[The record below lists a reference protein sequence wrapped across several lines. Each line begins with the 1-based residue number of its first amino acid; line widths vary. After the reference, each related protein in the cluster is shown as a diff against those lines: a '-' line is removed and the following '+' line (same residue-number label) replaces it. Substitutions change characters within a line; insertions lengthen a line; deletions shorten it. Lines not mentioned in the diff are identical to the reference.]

1 MLETSFFFTLLAFF
15 VVLAP
20 LIFFHELGHYLM
32 AIRAGVK
39 VEAFSIGFGP
49 EIFGFNDKRG
59 TRWKFSLLPLGGYVK
74 MKGELLK
81 KEGSKDNSS
90 NLNSNSF
97 SEASLKARI
106 LIILSGPLA
115 NLLLGFL
122 IITSVFM
129 LNGKYI
135 IPASVNSVIDNQPAK
150 NAGLQSG
157 DLISKIDNLI
167 VKNFNDIRSIVEDN
181 PENNL
186 KFEILRNNSIIT
198 INVKPTKFY
207 NEYLKKNIGRI
218 GITAY
223 PGVLTKLPF
232 DEAFQLGMN
241 EYYNMTLSWF
251 KGFKALLSGDVNK
264 EDIVGPIGIAKI
276 SSSVLERGIFDV
288 LILMAIMSINLGL
301 INLLPIPVLDGG
313 HLCFYI
319 YEGLFGKPIP
329 HKIQSFFLQ
338 FGFIFLMSLMLLV
351 TAFDLGL

>member
-1 MLETSFFFTLLAFF
+1 MLETSFFSTLLAFF

-20 LIFFHELGHYLM
+20 IIFFHELGHYLM
-32 AIRAGVK
+32 AIKVGVK

-81 KEGSKDNSS
+81 IDEPKEKLI
-90 NLNSNSF
+90 NLNTNSF
-97 SEASLKARI
+97 SDASLKFRS

-122 IITSVFM
+122 IITSVFV
-129 LNGKYI
+129 LNGKYE
-135 IPASVNSVIDNQPAK
+135 IPASVNSVIENQPAK

-157 DLISKIDNLI
+157 DLINKIDNVI
-167 VKNFNDIRSIVEDN
+167 IKNFNDIRAIVEDN
-181 PENNL
+181 PEIYL
-186 KFEILRNNSIIT
+186 KFEILRNNSFIT
-198 INVKPTKFY
+198 INVRPTSFY
-207 NEYLKKNIGRI
+207 KEDLKKNIGRI

-223 PGVLTKLPF
+223 PGVLTKLPI
-232 DEAFQLGMN
+232 DEALKSGLT
-241 EYYNMTLSWF
+241 EYYSMTLSRF
-251 KGFKALLSGDVNK
+251 AGFKALLLGKVNK
-264 EDIVGPIGIAKI
+264 KDIVGPIGIAKI
-276 SSSVLERGIFDV
+276 SNSVLERGIFDV

-319 YEGLFGKPIP
+319 YEAFFGKPIP
-329 HKIQSFFLQ
+329 NKIQIFFLQ
-338 FGFIFLMSLMLLV
+338 FGFIFLMSVMLLV

>member
-1 MLETSFFFTLLAFF
+1 
-15 VVLAP
+15 
-20 LIFFHELGHYLM
+20 M
-32 AIRAGVK
+32 AIKAGVK
-39 VEAFSIGFGP
+39 VEEFSIGFGP
-49 EIFGFNDKRG
+49 EVFGFNDNRG

-81 KEGSKDNSS
+81 KEDSKENAPHT
-90 NLNSNSF
+90 NSNSF
-97 SEASLKARI
+97 SEASLRSRT

-129 LNGKYI
+129 FNGKYI

-157 DLISKIDNLI
+157 DLINKINDSI
-167 VKNFNDIRSIVEDN
+167 VKNFTDIRAIVEDN

-186 KFEILRNNSIIT
+186 KFEIIRNNSLIT
-198 INVKPTKFY
+198 INIKPTKFY

-232 DEAFQLGMN
+232 DEALQLGLI
-241 EYYNMTLSWF
+241 EYYNMTISWF
-251 KGFKALLSGDVNK
+251 KGFKALLLGNINK
-264 EDIVGPIGIAKI
+264 KDIVGPIGIAKI

-301 INLLPIPVLDGG
+301 INLLPIPILDGG

-319 YEGLFGKPIP
+319 YEALSGKPIP
-329 HKIQSFFLQ
+329 NKIQVFFLQ
-338 FGFIFLMSLMLLV
+338 FGFIFLMLLMLLV

>member
-1 MLETSFFFTLLAFF
+1 MLETSFFSTIFAFF

-32 AIRAGVK
+32 AIKAGVK

-49 EIFGFNDKRG
+49 EIFGFNDNRG
-59 TRWKFSLLPLGGYVK
+59 TRWKFSLLPFGGYVK

-81 KEGSKDNSS
+81 KNSS
-90 NLNSNSF
+90 KEYPIDFKADSF
-97 SEASLKARI
+97 SEASLKSRT

-115 NLLLGFL
+115 NLFLGFI

-135 IPASVNSVIDNQPAK
+135 IPPSVNTVIDNQPAK
-150 NAGLQSG
+150 KAGLQSG
-157 DLISKIDNLI
+157 DLINKIDNLT
-167 VKNFNDIRSIVEDN
+167 VQNFSDIRAIVEEN
-181 PENNL
+181 PEIKL
-186 KFEILRNNSIIT
+186 KFEITRNNSLTTIT
-198 INVKPTKFY
+198 VKPVKIY
-207 NEYLKKNIGRI
+207 NEHLNKNIGRI

-232 DEAFQLGMN
+232 DEALKLGLN

-251 KGFKALLSGDVNK
+251 KGFKALLLGKVNK
-264 EDIVGPIGIAKI
+264 KDIVGPIGIAKI
-276 SSSVLERGIFDV
+276 SNSVLERGIFDV

-319 YEGLFGKPIP
+319 YEGFVGKPIP
-329 HKIQSFFLQ
+329 IKVQGFFLQ

>member
-1 MLETSFFFTLLAFF
+1 MLETSFFSTLLAFI

-32 AIRAGVK
+32 AIKAGVK

-49 EIFGFNDKRG
+49 EIFGFNDNRG

-81 KEGSKDNSS
+81 KEDHKE
-90 NLNSNSF
+90 NLIDLAADSF
-97 SEASLKARI
+97 SEASLKSRT

-115 NLLLGFL
+115 NLLLGFI
-122 IITSVFM
+122 IITGVFM

-150 NAGLQSG
+150 NAGLQPG
-157 DLISKIDNLI
+157 DLINKIDNLI
-167 VKNFNDIRSIVEDN
+167 VNNFSDIRAIVEDN
-181 PENNL
+181 PNNNL
-186 KFEILRNNSIIT
+186 KFEILRNNSEIT
-198 INVKPTKFY
+198 IYVKPARYY
-207 NEYLKKNIGRI
+207 NEQLKKQIGRI
-218 GITAY
+218 GITAH

-232 DEAFQLGMN
+232 YEALYLGST
-241 EYYNMTLSWF
+241 EYYSMTVSWF
-251 KGFKALLSGDVNK
+251 KGFKALLLGEINK
-264 EDIVGPIGIAKI
+264 KDIVGPIGIAKI
-276 SSSVLERGIFDV
+276 SSSVLDRGIFDV

-301 INLLPIPVLDGG
+301 INLLPIPILDGG

-319 YEGLFGKPIP
+319 YEAFFGKPLP
-329 HKIQSFFLQ
+329 NKIQLFFLK